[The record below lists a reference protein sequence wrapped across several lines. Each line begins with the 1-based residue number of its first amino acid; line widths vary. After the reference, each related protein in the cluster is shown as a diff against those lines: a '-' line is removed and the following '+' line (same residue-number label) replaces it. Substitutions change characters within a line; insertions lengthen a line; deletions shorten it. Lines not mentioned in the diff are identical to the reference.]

1 MSIWG
6 DLLGGGIVSK
16 GVDML
21 DDAVLTDQERMG
33 FKAKLLTL
41 YEPYK
46 IAQRLLAFI
55 VSIPFIGLHIVY
67 SLVDLYLIA
76 KGHDPVCEE
85 LAQRNINTLG
95 EGWGWIMIWY
105 FTGGVVEG
113 GVKAAKG
120 LFKAKNN
127 D

>member
-6 DLLGGGIVSK
+6 DLFSGGIVSK

-21 DDAVLTDQERMG
+21 DDAVLTDQENMG
-33 FKAKLLTL
+33 FKSKLLTL

-46 IAQRLLAFI
+46 LAQRLLALA
-55 VSIPFIGLHIVY
+55 VTIPFVSLHVIY
-67 SLVDLYLIA
+67 SLVDLWLVMNGGAEVCDGLA
-76 KGHDPVCEE
+76 K
-85 LAQRNINTLG
+85 RNIDTLG
-95 EGWGWIMIWY
+95 QGWGWIMVWY

-120 LFKAKNN
+120 LFGKKK
-127 D
+127 